1 MQTTFKK
8 VKLAGHEDET
18 EVTVRHRSTL
28 GRFEA
33 TSKDYPHLTGEGDT
47 EALALKDLGEPRR
60 RQRPLLAQPQPVRAW
75 LLKRCAVSKRELSS
89 SIPHHTSFC
98 SREQRQ

>member
-8 VKLAGHEDET
+8 VKLAGHESET

-47 EALALKDLGEPRR
+47 EALALKDLGEM
-60 RQRPLLAQPQPVRAW
+60 
-75 LLKRCAVSKRELSS
+75 LSS
-89 SIPHHTSFC
+89 DPVAHAAIQALNAAAKAGPKADVVQTL
-98 SREQRQ
+98 EPTEGATIVKG